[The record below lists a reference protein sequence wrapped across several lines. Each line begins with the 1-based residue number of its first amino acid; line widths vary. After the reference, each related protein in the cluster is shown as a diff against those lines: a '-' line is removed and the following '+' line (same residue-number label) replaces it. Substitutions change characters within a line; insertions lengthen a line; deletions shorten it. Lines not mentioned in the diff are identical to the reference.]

1 MTETDDKIA
10 ELEAEN
16 EELRERLEDIESTL
30 DGAVEDLEEE
40 ADGSL
45 DISRRGA
52 LSALAAAGV
61 IGVGATGAASA
72 QSQGDPVP
80 IGEYTTYDDDSFI
93 VGLQNTNTGAG
104 NSGRAV
110 LGITDA
116 PDGTAFVGSAT
127 DTSGN
132 NTGLLGRT
140 NSSNGKGLVGIVDSS
155 VSSGGTAIRAAVGDS
170 NNTDAVG
177 IESQAKAV
185 IHDDLEI
192 DSGGDINIL
201 GGGNIQVTGT
211 KHFAHPVDTAS
222 GEKKVRYTS
231 VEAGRALT
239 EVSDVAELEDGR
251 AEIEVPEHF
260 KMVTSEEESLTV
272 QVTPYAKE
280 EVKPQ
285 VVEQSLDRVVVE
297 GFSDELG
304 EYTFAYTIKGVR
316 EGYEDEEIIVDAD
329 E

>member
-1 MTETDDKIA
+1 MTAKEPEDRIA

-16 EELRERLEDIESTL
+16 EELRERLEDIEDAL
-30 DGAVEDLEEE
+30 DGAAESIEEE

-61 IGVGATGAASA
+61 VGVGATGTAAA
-72 QSQGDPVP
+72 QTQGDPVE
-80 IGEYTTYDDDSFI
+80 IGNYQTYDDSSFI

-104 NSGRAV
+104 NSARAV

-127 DTSGN
+127 DSSGS

-140 NSSNGKGLVGIVDSS
+140 NSSNGTGLVGIVDSS
-155 VSSGGTAIRAAVGDS
+155 VSSGGAAIEAKIGDS
-170 NNTDAVG
+170 NNTDA
-177 IESQAKAV
+177 KALV
-185 IHDDLEI
+185 AEGDAEI
-192 DSGGDINIL
+192 TNGGSLTI
-201 GGGNIQVTGT
+201 GNV
-211 KHFAHPVDTAS
+211 TAS
-222 GEKKVRYTS
+222 GESIAVNGTKNFVQAVETPSGEKTVRYTS
-231 VEAGRALT
+231 VEAGRVRT
-239 EVSDVAELEDGR
+239 EHSDIVEMEDGR
-251 AEIEVPEHF
+251 IEIDLPEHF
-260 KMVTSEEESLTV
+260 KLVTSDEKPVTV

-285 VVEQSLDRVVVE
+285 VVERSTDHIVVE
-297 GFSDELG
+297 DFSDG
-304 EYTFAYTIKGVR
+304 RDEYTFAYTVKGIR
-316 EGYEDEEIIVDAD
+316 EGHEDPEIIDD